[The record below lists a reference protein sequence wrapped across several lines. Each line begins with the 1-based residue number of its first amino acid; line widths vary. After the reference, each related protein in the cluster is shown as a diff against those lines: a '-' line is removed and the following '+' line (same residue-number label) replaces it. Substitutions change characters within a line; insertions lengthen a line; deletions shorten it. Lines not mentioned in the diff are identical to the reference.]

1 MPAPSTAYL
10 TDEERRDRRVCK
22 LCGDRSDDVEVMLVA
37 YLEPEVVGRF
47 ADSMPRCRDVQACR
61 DRVEDKGEPW
71 IIRSR
76 TVSRVPVEDETPAS
90 GVGGQVALW
99 H

>member
-10 TDEERRDRRVCK
+10 TDEERRDRRVCR

-37 YLEPEVVGRF
+37 YLEPAVVGRF

-71 IIRSR
+71 IIRSQ
-76 TVSRVPVEDETPAS
+76 TVSRVRTDEEPSPA
-90 GVGGQVALW
+90 GAGGQVVLW